1 MVDLKAVVYP
11 EDFFEMVE
19 SVVKSR
25 CMNLT
30 AYSYRCYRE
39 RDNFNNPYGPF
50 LARELEMTVKASV
63 ANNCMYFY
71 NAMDE
76 NRSQVFSIIFDP
88 VFNAYGRLT
97 SFKDGLVV
105 RGFVVDM
112 LEACDNEDD
121 SGDEQLRVRIK
132 LALSKISYLGMESVH
147 ELEIRNEE

>member
-1 MVDLKAVVYP
+1 
-11 EDFFEMVE
+11 
-19 SVVKSR
+19 
-25 CMNLT
+25 
-30 AYSYRCYRE
+30 
-39 RDNFNNPYGPF
+39 
-50 LARELEMTVKASV
+50 MTVKASV

-97 SFKDGLVV
+97 SFKDGLLV

-147 ELEIRNEE
+147 ELEIRSEE